1 MQSSPSSGYS
11 VFQCDRPHPPDIPP
25 VRELKD
31 LCDGIS
37 LAALVSFYC
46 PEELPWRDVVVSY
59 LPTISDSVRN
69 LMLVYNFCA
78 HSLPCSV
85 FHMMPE
91 DVTYLRGYVY
101 FICGVSE
108 LCVLFG
114 HRYNK

>member
-1 MQSSPSSGYS
+1 MQSSPSSGCF
-11 VFQCDRPHPPDIPP
+11 VFQCDRLHPPDIPP

-46 PEELPWRDVVVSY
+46 PEELPWTDVVVSY

-78 HSLPCSV
+78 RSLPCSV

-108 LCVLFG
+108 LCALFG
-114 HRYNK
+114 H